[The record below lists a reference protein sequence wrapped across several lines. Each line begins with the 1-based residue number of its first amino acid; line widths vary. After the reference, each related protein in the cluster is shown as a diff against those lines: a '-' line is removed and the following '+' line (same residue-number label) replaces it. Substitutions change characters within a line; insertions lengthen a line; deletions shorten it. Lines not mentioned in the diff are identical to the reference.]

1 MIKKI
6 KNIIIII
13 FISFFFFS
21 FIEKN
26 SKIKRIYWSDKKN
39 IELNER
45 EIKQRLIPLKKIEED
60 IEEYSGVPNII
71 GIWRDEF
78 DSKYLIK
85 SSKIY
90 RGYPI
95 EWSFYKKESKN
106 QINWINIGTFLET
119 KNENLTKLFMK
130 NSDKSNTQYGQL
142 KLNNSNNIAEI
153 LILDQDKN
161 LVITNKLVKI
171 YPS

>member
-6 KNIIIII
+6 NYIIIII
-13 FISFFFFS
+13 SISFFFFS

-45 EIKQRLIPLKKIEED
+45 EIKQRLIPLKKIK
-60 IEEYSGVPNII
+60 EYSGVPNII

-78 DSKYLIK
+78 DTKYLIK

-95 EWSFYKKESKN
+95 EWSLYKKENKN
-106 QINWINIGTFLET
+106 QINWVNIGTFLIT
-119 KNENLTKLFMK
+119 KNKNLTKLFMK

-142 KLNNSNNIAEI
+142 RLNNSNNIAEI
-153 LILDQDKN
+153 LILDQDKI
-161 LVITNKLVKI
+161 LVVTNKLVKI